1 MVRVVGTNPFLWHGV
16 SDVNEGEVYM
26 ETNFKLMLASLAG
39 VVIGAA
45 SIEMLSAQG
54 VIPAKAPPAYLIAE
68 VEVTDPAG
76 YKTYQDAAAPVLAAT
91 GGRFLVRGGK
101 TVALDGAPPKR
112 IIVLEFDSMEKAQA
126 YRNSTAYKEVVPI
139 RDKSSKF
146 RLFAVEG
153 VAP

>member
-1 MVRVVGTNPFLWHGV
+1 MRTNWRLV
-16 SDVNEGEVYM
+16 S
-26 ETNFKLMLASLAG
+26 TALAG

-45 SIEMLSAQG
+45 GISTLSAQ
-54 VIPAKAPPAYLIAE
+54 VTPTKALPAYLIGE
-68 VEVTDPAG
+68 IEVTDPEG
-76 YKTYQDAAAPVLAAT
+76 YKKYQDGVSAVLAAS

-112 IIVLEFDSMEKAQA
+112 IAVIAFDSLEKAQA
-126 YRNSTAYKEVVPI
+126 YRNSTVYKELVPI

-153 VAP
+153 VMQ

>member
-1 MVRVVGTNPFLWHGV
+1 
-16 SDVNEGEVYM
+16 M
-26 ETNFKLMLASLAG
+26 ETNFKLMLVGLAG

-45 SIEMLSAQG
+45 SIATLSAQG
-54 VIPAKAPPAYLIAE
+54 VSPTKAPPAYLIAE
-68 VEVTDPAG
+68 IEVTDPDG
-76 YKTYQDAAAPVLAAT
+76 YKTYQDGVSSVLAAS
-91 GGRFLVRGGK
+91 GGRFVVRGGK

-112 IIVLEFDSMEKAQA
+112 IIVIAFDSIEKAQA
-126 YRNSTAYKEVVPI
+126 FRNSTVYKEFVPI

>member
-1 MVRVVGTNPFLWHGV
+1 MVRVVGTNPFLWHEV

-91 GGRFLVRGGK
+91 GGRFLVQSHSTGHPRSELSSSSSIAWK
-101 TVALDGAPPKR
+101 KRKR
-112 IIVLEFDSMEKAQA
+112 IAIQQL
-126 YRNSTAYKEVVPI
+126 I
-139 RDKSSKF
+139 R
-146 RLFAVEG
+146 RLSRSATNRPSFVYSPRK
-153 VAP
+153 V

>member
-1 MVRVVGTNPFLWHGV
+1 MGTNC
-16 SDVNEGEVYM
+16 
-26 ETNFKLMLASLAG
+26 KLVLAALAG
-39 VVIGAA
+39 VVVGAA
-45 SIEMLSAQG
+45 GIGTLSAQ
-54 VIPAKAPPAYLIAE
+54 VTPTKAPPAYLIAE
-68 VEVTDPAG
+68 IEVTDPDG
-76 YKTYQDAAAPVLAAT
+76 YKKYQDGVSSVLAAS

-112 IIVLEFDSMEKAQA
+112 IAVIAFDSMEKAQA
-126 YRNSTAYKEVVPI
+126 YRNSTVYKELVPV

>member
-1 MVRVVGTNPFLWHGV
+1 
-16 SDVNEGEVYM
+16 M
-26 ETNFKLMLASLAG
+26 ETNFKLMLAALAG

-54 VIPAKAPPAYLIAE
+54 VSPTKVPPGYLIAE
-68 VEVTDPAG
+68 IEVTDPVG
-76 YKTYQDAAAPVLAAT
+76 YKTYQDAVGPLLAAT

-101 TVALDGAPPKR
+101 TIALDGAPPKR
-112 IIVLEFDSMEKAQA
+112 AIVIAFDSIEKALA
-126 YRNSTAYKEVVPI
+126 YRNSTAYKEAVPN

>member
-1 MVRVVGTNPFLWHGV
+1 MVRVVGTNPFL
-16 SDVNEGEVYM
+16 YM

-101 TVALDGAPPKR
+101 TVALDGAPP
-112 IIVLEFDSMEKAQA
+112 EAN
-126 YRNSTAYKEVVPI
+126 YRPRV
-139 RDKSSKF
+139 R
-146 RLFAVEG
+146 
-153 VAP
+153 